1 MINDNI
7 INLMKSKNLEFLLQ
21 LTVELLN
28 DKDSYDFKEKIPYSN
43 TLLLIELTDLK
54 LTDIP
59 DLIKLLKE
67 IIQNKINNISEKE
80 FAKLYFNLNNKIIY
94 SRNLKNLNFKYKNK
108 NFYYIVNSLSD
119 ILDGYSSDFITL
131 PTISEFY
138 NDLRE
143 LLDEF
148 FDIVLNNIN
157 EMNLELRHSDA
168 IIILADIIKTN
179 SYDKVKIDNNTNVCY
194 FILMLYYFKNSITNE
209 DENNKLLKR
218 LYTGITLD
226 EEYYWESKILYE
238 YLIDENCSDSMKFFI
253 NIIINKD
260 YVSEN
265 DKIKFKKILMESTI

>member
-21 LTVELLN
+21 LTIELLN
-28 DKDSYDFKEKIPYSN
+28 DKDNYDFKEKIPYSN

-94 SRNLKNLNFKYKNK
+94 NRNLENLNFKYKNK
-108 NFYYIVNSLSD
+108 NFYYIVKSLSD

-131 PTISEFY
+131 PVISEFY

-148 FDIVLNNIN
+148 FDIVLNNID

-194 FILMLYYFKNSITNE
+194 FILMLYYFKNNITNE

-226 EEYYWESKILYE
+226 EEYYWEEEILYE

>member
-21 LTVELLN
+21 LTIELLN
-28 DKDSYDFKEKIPYSN
+28 DKDNYDFKEKIPYSN

-94 SRNLKNLNFKYKNK
+94 NRNLENLNFKYKNK
-108 NFYYIVNSLSD
+108 NFYYIVKSLSD

-131 PTISEFY
+131 PVISEFY

-148 FDIVLNNIN
+148 FDIVLNNID

-194 FILMLYYFKNSITNE
+194 FILMLYYFKNNITNE

-226 EEYYWESKILYE
+226 EEYYWEEEILYE
-238 YLIDENCSDSMKFFI
+238 YLIDENFSDSMKFFI

>member
-94 SRNLKNLNFKYKNK
+94 NRNLENLNFKYKNK
-108 NFYYIVNSLSD
+108 DFYYIIKLLNN
-119 ILDGYSSDFITL
+119 ILDCYAPDFL
-131 PTISEFY
+131 VLQAISEFY

-143 LLDEF
+143 LLNEF
-148 FDIVLNNIN
+148 FDIILDDIN
-157 EMNLELRHSDA
+157 EQNLELRHSNE
-168 IIILADIIKTN
+168 IIELIDIVKTN
-179 SYDKVKIDNNTNVCY
+179 SYDKSKIDKDTNVCY
-194 FILMLYYFKNSITNE
+194 FILILYYFKNNITNE
-209 DENNKLLKR
+209 DENNKFLKR
-218 LYTGITLD
+218 IYTEITLD

-238 YLIDENCSDSMKFFI
+238 YLIDENYSDSMKFFI
-253 NIIINKD
+253 DTIINKD

-265 DKIKFKKILMESTI
+265 DKIKFKKILMKSII

>member
-94 SRNLKNLNFKYKNK
+94 NKNLKNLNFKYKNK
-108 NFYYIVNSLSD
+108 NFYYIVKSLSD

-179 SYDKVKIDNNTNVCY
+179 SYDKVKIDNNINVCY
-194 FILMLYYFKNSITNE
+194 FILMLYYFKNNITNE

>member
-7 INLMKSKNLEFLLQ
+7 INLMKSKILEFLLQ

-94 SRNLKNLNFKYKNK
+94 NRNLENLNFKYKNK
-108 NFYYIVNSLSD
+108 NFYYIVKSLSD

-179 SYDKVKIDNNTNVCY
+179 SYDKVKIDNNINVCY
-194 FILMLYYFKNSITNE
+194 FILMLYYFKNNITNE

>member
-94 SRNLKNLNFKYKNK
+94 NRNLENLNFKYKNK
-108 NFYYIVNSLSD
+108 NFYYIVKSLSD

-179 SYDKVKIDNNTNVCY
+179 SYDKVKIDNNINVCY
-194 FILMLYYFKNSITNE
+194 FILMLYYFKNNITNE